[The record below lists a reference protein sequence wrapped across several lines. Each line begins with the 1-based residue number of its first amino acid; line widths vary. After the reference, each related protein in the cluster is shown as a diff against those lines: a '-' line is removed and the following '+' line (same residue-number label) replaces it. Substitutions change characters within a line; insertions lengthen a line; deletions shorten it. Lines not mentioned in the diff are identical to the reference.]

1 MKTDVP
7 FDDINNFI
15 RKDATRRGLTQ
26 TAVARETNTDRSM
39 VNLYW
44 QNKLIVPMKFV
55 LNYGEFV
62 GVPTSD
68 LFRMIAD
75 EIDSNKMRKPSR
87 ARKMKKKT

>member
-1 MKTDVP
+1 MKSDVR
-7 FDDINNFI
+7 FDDINNCI
-15 RKDATRRGLTQ
+15 RKDATKLGLTQ
-26 TAVARETNTDRSM
+26 TDVAKGTNTDRSM
-39 VNLYW
+39 VNEYW
-44 QNKLIVPMKFV
+44 QNKVVMPMKFV

-62 GVPTSD
+62 GLSTSR

>member
-7 FDDINNFI
+7 FDDINNCI
-15 RKDATRRGLTQ
+15 RKDATKLGLTQ
-26 TAVARETNTDRSM
+26 TDVAKGTNTDRSM

-44 QNKLIVPMKFV
+44 QNKLMVPMKFV

-62 GVPTSD
+62 GLSTSR

-75 EIDSNKMRKPSR
+75 EIDSNKKG
-87 ARKMKKKT
+87 KQKKQKKIT

>member
-26 TAVARETNTDRSM
+26 TAVAKGTNTDRSM
-39 VNLYW
+39 VNKYW
-44 QNKLIVPMKFV
+44 QNKVVMPMKFV

-62 GVPTSD
+62 GLSTSR

-75 EIDSNKMRKPSR
+75 EIDSNKKG
-87 ARKMKKKT
+87 KQKKQT